1 MSITPQT
8 DKNKVEIKLTNSP
21 MVPNYNILQATLKG
35 FGDYD
40 LIAYLPIPIRSEK
53 EYNYIEGA
61 TSLVYNT

>member
-1 MSITPQT
+1 MSITPQI
-8 DKNKVEIKLTNSP
+8 DKNKVEIKLTNSS

-53 EYNYIEGA
+53 GYNYIEGA
-61 TSLVYNT
+61 TSLVYNS